1 MDEFASRF
9 DAKVDP
15 RGRVAIPAPFR
26 AILAQEGADE
36 IHSYPHLG
44 YEAVEAGGT
53 RLVAE
58 IKEIVGRHPTGS
70 PEREALEL
78 VYFGECEKLKVDPD
92 GRTILP
98 KRLRDHTGIT
108 DTAVFV
114 GFGNKFQ
121 IWEPKA
127 YERFRESAREQ
138 ALALRRQLGAGGRS

>member
-9 DAKVDP
+9 DSKIDP
-15 RGRVAIPAPFR
+15 RGRVAIPASFR

-36 IHSYPHLG
+36 IHCYPHLD
-44 YEAVEAGGT
+44 YAAVEAGGT
-53 RLVAE
+53 RLVEE
-58 IKEIVGRHPTGS
+58 IKGIVGGHPAGS
-70 PEREALEL
+70 PLREALEI

-98 KRLRDHTGIT
+98 RRLRDHAGIT
-108 DTAVFV
+108 ETAVFV
-114 GFGNKFQ
+114 GLGNKFQ

-138 ALALRRQLGAGGRS
+138 ALALRKELGAGNR

>member
-9 DAKVDP
+9 ESKVDP
-15 RGRVAIPAPFR
+15 RGRVAIPAQFR

-36 IHSYPHLG
+36 IHCYPHLD
-44 YEAVEAGGT
+44 YSTIEAGGT
-53 RLVAE
+53 RLVEE
-58 IKEIVGRHPTGS
+58 IKGIVGRQPTGS
-70 PEREALEL
+70 PLREALEL

-98 KRLRDHTGIT
+98 KRLREHAGII

-121 IWEPKA
+121 IWEPAA
-127 YERFRESAREQ
+127 YETYRGSAREQ
-138 ALALRRQLGAGGRS
+138 ALALRRELGAGSR